1 MWHRQGSPIRQPQGK
16 RYEWSGMQGLTNTR
30 HIHRGL
36 HLSSTEHAVYGP
48 LERLAAD
55 ARNSAKD
62 VKSRR

>member
-1 MWHRQGSPIRQPQGK
+1 LKDVAIVNHFRTLVAGTFSA
-16 RYEWSGMQGLTNTR
+16 NTR
-30 HIHRGL
+30 DIRHGPR
-36 HLSSTEHAVYGP
+36 LSSTEHAVYGP